1 MHPSEF
7 YDDDIEDNGEETE
20 LDDDGDSGNG
30 TTDKKNSNPEMSTS
44 VAELPE
50 SHKKLGYAVDRREIH
65 DAKGGA

>member
-30 TTDKKNSNPEMSTS
+30 TTDKKNEIRDEHFGRRI
-44 VAELPE
+44 ARID
-50 SHKKLGYAVDRREIH
+50 KRLGYAVDRREIR